1 MDATSK
7 KAVKL
12 LLGQWLKDE
21 ENNYSCE
28 FDVDNPKKIPTKML
42 KRSAYQALRVLK
54 DTSNKK

>member
-1 MDATSK
+1 MDAISE

-21 ENNYSCE
+21 ENNYSCD
-28 FDVDNPKKIPTKML
+28 FDVENPKKIPTNKL

-54 DTSNKK
+54 DSLKKK